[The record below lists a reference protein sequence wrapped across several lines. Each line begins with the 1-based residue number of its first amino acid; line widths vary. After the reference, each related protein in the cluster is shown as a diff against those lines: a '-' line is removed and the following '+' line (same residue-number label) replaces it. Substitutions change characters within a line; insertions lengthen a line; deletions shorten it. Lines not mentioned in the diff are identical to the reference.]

1 MPSASLDIAAL
12 DRQFVWHPCTQ
23 MKDHELLPP
32 AEITHADGIYLFTRD
47 GRRIIDAISSWW
59 VNLLGHA
66 HPRLTRVL
74 SEQAATLEHVIF
86 AGFTH
91 APGAQLA
98 AALCQAVPGGA
109 AKCFFADCGSA
120 AVEVA
125 LKMSFQFWK
134 QTGHPRKT
142 RFATITGAY
151 HGETIGALS
160 VGAIPLYREVFNP
173 LLLDVL
179 VVHGP
184 QCFRC
189 PYGLSRST
197 CDAECFEHMQRALEE
212 HAETLAAVCIEP
224 LVQCANGMNM
234 YSPRYLAKLAEA
246 CRAHNVHLIAD
257 EIAVGFG
264 RTGRLF
270 ACEHVH
276 VRPDFICLSK
286 GLTGGYMP
294 CAAVLIRDQHIFDAF
309 YGEYTEFKAFYHSHS
324 YTGNPMACRLALDVL
339 DILHTEILPQI
350 ATPIAAMSRV
360 LERLAALP
368 HVGETRQCGM
378 IGAIELVEDRATR
391 RPFPLAART
400 GWHVYCEALRRGAL
414 LRPLGD
420 VIYFLPPLT
429 ITPAQLD
436 ELGAIAYDAIATVTG
451 A

>member
-1 MPSASLDIAAL
+1 MPAPSLDIAAL
-12 DRQFVWHPCTQ
+12 DRAFVWHPCTQ

-32 AEITHADGIYLFTRD
+32 AEITRGDGIYLFTRD
-47 GRRIIDAISSWW
+47 GHRIIDAISSWW

-66 HPRLTRVL
+66 HPRLSRVL
-74 SEQAATLEHVIF
+74 AEQAATLEHVIF

-98 AALCQAVPGGA
+98 AALCHAFPGGA

-134 QTGHPRKT
+134 QSGYPRKT

-160 VGAIPLYREVFNP
+160 AGAIPLYRDIFTP
-173 LLLDVL
+173 ILLDVIT
-179 VVHGP
+179 VQGP

-189 PYGLSRST
+189 PYRLSRTT
-197 CDAECFEHMQRALEE
+197 CDAECFEHMQRALNA
-212 HAETLAAVCIEP
+212 HADVLAAVCIEP
-224 LVQCANGMNM
+224 LVQCANGMNI
-234 YSPRYLAKLAEA
+234 YSPRYLAKLAHA

-270 ACEHVH
+270 ASQHAA
-276 VRPDFICLSK
+276 VRPDFMCLSK

-294 CAAVLIRDQHIFDAF
+294 GAAVLIRDQHIFDAF
-309 YGEYTEFKAFYHSHS
+309 YGDYTECKAFYHSHS
-324 YTGNPMACRLALDVL
+324 YTGNPMACRLALEVL
-339 DILHTEILPQI
+339 DILQHDVLPNL
-350 ATPIAAMSRV
+350 APSIAAMNRV
-360 LERLAALP
+360 LQRLAPLP

-391 RPFPLAART
+391 RAFPPAART
-400 GWHVYCEALRRGAL
+400 GWHVYREALRRGAL

-429 ITPAQLD
+429 ITPDQLD
-436 ELGAIAYDAIATVTG
+436 ELGAIAYDAIATVTRS
-451 A
+451 